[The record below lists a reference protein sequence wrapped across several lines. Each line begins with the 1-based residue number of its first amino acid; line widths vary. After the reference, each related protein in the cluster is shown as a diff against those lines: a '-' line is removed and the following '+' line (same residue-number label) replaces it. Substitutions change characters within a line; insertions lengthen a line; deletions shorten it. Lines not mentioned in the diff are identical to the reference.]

1 MCLTHCGDKQDHSCD
16 QEKHRNHENFIGG
29 FILVRFAH
37 RLQKEKLHLRAKGNH
52 GFGYHPAISK
62 TSDQKASEEERA
74 AAFVQKFYLP
84 EGRHIFQ
91 GTRTSKN
98 SPKRMPNIAI
108 EQPINT
114 AENEAKNR

>member
-1 MCLTHCGDKQDHSCD
+1 MSVLLIACRRKNC
-16 QEKHRNHENFIGG
+16 
-29 FILVRFAH
+29 IL
-37 RLQKEKLHLRAKGNH
+37 EKGNH